1 MLIAYN
7 SMDCYVKNGKIRI
20 LSETQ
25 MVEPCEVLEENKTT
39 LKAVCVTSTL
49 KDL

>member
-1 MLIAYN
+1 M
-7 SMDCYVKNGKIRI
+7 KNGKIRI